1 MAGTSETPKKGRPPA
16 GWRDAFLKA
25 LSDTGNVRAAC
36 HVAGVG
42 RTTAYRAQA
51 DDPAFAAA
59 WESAIEESVDLLEI
73 EARRR
78 AIKGSDKAVF
88 HQGKQVATVKEYSDT
103 LLIFLLKANRP
114 EKYRDNYKL
123 DALLDALNRH
133 AAEQPAAAGPKGPGV
148 RGEPGGGPGR
158 GPV

>member
-1 MAGTSETPKKGRPPA
+1 VSGTSETPKKGRPPA
-16 GWRDAFLKA
+16 AWRDAFLKA
-25 LSDTGNVRAAC
+25 LADTGNVRAAC

-59 WESAIEESVDLLEI
+59 WETAIEESVDLLEI

-78 AIKGSDKAVF
+78 AVKGTDKPVF
-88 HQGKQVATVKEYSDT
+88 HQGKQVASVKEYSDT

-123 DALLDALNRH
+123 NELLDQITRH
-133 AAEQPAAAGPKGPGV
+133 VAGQPPAPGAPGPGKH
-148 RGEPGGGPGR
+148 GGTGGGAG
-158 GPV
+158 